1 MRRFL
6 PVFAMGVLALSVG
19 CDQAWQDKRTFL
31 ASCEEVIMD
40 RLKSPSSYRRINDP
54 EVTLSQS
61 VISDLEFEELMTPLS
76 PEAQEGARARR
87 MSGAGWVEK
96 SNFVTTIEYDAVSAF
111 GASLRQSSSCRSG
124 TAYSGTPGRF
134 DVSVTAV
141 EVDGRTTVDW
151 FVEQS
156 RKLRLN

>member
-54 EVTLSQS
+54 EVTLTQS
-61 VISDLEFEELMTPLS
+61 VISDHEFEELMTPFS

-87 MSGAGWVEK
+87 MSGTGWVEK
-96 SNFVTTIEYDAVSAF
+96 SNFVTTVEYDAANAF
-111 GASLRQSSSCRSG
+111 GTLIRRSSSCRSG

-134 DVSVTAV
+134 DLSVTAV
-141 EVDGRTTVDW
+141 EVDGRTTADW